1 MPIVRH
7 VVRSASLR
15 GYPELARSVGL
26 DPLAM
31 MRRVGLPRRC
41 LDDPETRIGA
51 DAVAR
56 LLELSAQE
64 ADVPDFGLRLSSAR
78 RLAHLGPLALAL
90 RQEPTGLAVL
100 ETLSRYTN
108 LLNTSLF
115 TRVES
120 HGGLVTI
127 AQDVLL
133 DQPGSARQSVELA
146 VGVMCGLLRDVLGPA
161 WRPRGVGFT
170 HRAPRDVATHRALF
184 GVRPDF
190 DARFNG
196 LVCDRRDLEA
206 ALPHAD
212 PELARWAR
220 TVLDGTVHAGADA
233 PVHAVRRLVAVL
245 LPGGRCTVDVVAQH
259 LGVDRRTVHR
269 RLQAHGTTF
278 TALLCDLRREFATR
292 QLADSDRPPAE
303 IAELLGFS
311 GTSAFAH
318 WFRSQFGDTTTQWR
332 QRVRGA
338 RSPLA
343 PQPAAA
349 RPRARHRPAPCPTR
363 SSGARRR

>member
-1 MPIVRH
+1 MPAVRH

-15 GYPELARSVGL
+15 GYPELARALGL
-26 DPLAM
+26 DPVGM

-41 LDDPETRIGA
+41 LDDPETRVGA

-64 ADVPDFGLRLSSAR
+64 AGVEDLGLRLARSR
-78 RLAHLGPLALAL
+78 RLSNLGPLALVL

-100 ETLSRYTN
+100 ETLCRCMN

-115 TRVES
+115 TRLES

-127 AQDVLL
+127 AQDVVL
-133 DQPGSARQSVELA
+133 DRPGSARQSVELA
-146 VGVMCGLLRDVLGPA
+146 VGVMCGLLRDVLGRD

-170 HRAPRDVATHRALF
+170 HRAPRDAATHRAVF
-184 GVRPDF
+184 GLRPDF
-190 DARFNG
+190 DASFNG

-206 ALPHAD
+206 ALPDAD
-212 PELARWAR
+212 PDLARWAR
-220 TVLDGTVHAGADA
+220 SAVLDGALRTGSDD

-245 LPGGRCTVDVVAQH
+245 LPGGRCTIEVVAQH

-278 TALLCDLRREFATR
+278 TGLLCTVRREFATR
-292 QLADSDRPPAE
+292 QLADSDRSTAE

-318 WFRSQFGDTTTQWR
+318 WFRAEFGGTATQWR
-332 QRVRGA
+332 RRL
-338 RSPLA
+338 RD
-343 PQPAAA
+343 AAHGD
-349 RPRARHRPAPCPTR
+349 RAAGR
-363 SSGARRR
+363 